1 MRTKLRRWPSGRL
14 GMAALVALTAVVLA
28 SSGNACAQGFDLSQL
43 LGGGGGNSGGGAN
56 GGGNGGGG
64 GGGLGSLFGGG
75 GGGGQRRQP
84 QSQPD
89 GGGIS
94 VERTAP
100 PLTGKFTGKQD
111 SDGMQST
118 ITAQFACYPA
128 HDADI
133 PQSNAFVCY
142 TGNQGA
148 GGPPSGGPAASGYG
162 PPSGGYGPPPSGG
175 PGYGPSASGPGYGP
189 PDGGPPNGPPPG
201 VE

>member
-1 MRTKLRRWPSGRL
+1 MRTKLRIWSSGRL
-14 GMAALVALTAVVLA
+14 GMAVFAALTAFLLA
-28 SSGNACAQGFDLSQL
+28 SSGNASAQGFDLSQL
-43 LGGGGGNSGGGAN
+43 FGGGGNGGG
-56 GGGNGGGG
+56 GGGGG

-75 GGGGQRRQP
+75 GGGQRH
-84 QSQPD
+84 QSQSN

-94 VERTAP
+94 VERSAP

-142 TGNQGA
+142 TGNQAG
-148 GGPPSGGPAASGYG
+148 GGPPSGGPAAANGYG
-162 PPSGGYGPPPSGG
+162 PPSGGYGPPPNG
-175 PGYGPSASGPGYGP
+175 GPGYGP